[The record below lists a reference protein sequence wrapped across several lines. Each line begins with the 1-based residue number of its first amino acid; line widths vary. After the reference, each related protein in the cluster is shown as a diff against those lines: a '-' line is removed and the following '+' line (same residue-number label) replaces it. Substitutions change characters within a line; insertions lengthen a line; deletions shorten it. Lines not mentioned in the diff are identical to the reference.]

1 LRSADPLQPPS
12 IDPNYVSD
20 PYDLHVSVEG
30 IKLSREIMAQNSL
43 SRYLKSEHFPGSSV
57 RTQADYED
65 YARRCGR
72 TGYHPVGTCK
82 MGVDELAVVDPQL
95 RVHGVQR
102 LRVIDSSVM
111 PRLISANTNAP
122 SIMIAEKGADLLLG
136 RTLTPSEVQTKIGL
150 QSQDQIV

>member
-1 LRSADPLQPPS
+1 
-12 IDPNYVSD
+12 
-20 PYDLHVSVEG
+20 
-30 IKLSREIMAQNSL
+30 
-43 SRYLKSEHFPGSSV
+43 
-57 RTQADYED
+57 
-65 YARRCGR
+65 
-72 TGYHPVGTCK
+72 

-136 RTLTPSEVQTKIGL
+136 RTMTPSEVQTKIGL
-150 QSQDQIV
+150 HSQDQIV